1 MQIACLVLPLLL
13 LLRLLPLLLLPL
25 DEVMHE
31 RDADADAAALS
42 HYHVEQG
49 FQGHSRAQRWLLAL
63 RKQLLLRHGLACFV
77 DDVHTHANNV
87 VSRSEEVFI
96 CPAFRRGHSEE
107 HHDCREQQPE
117 DPGIEEGQ
125 PRIAED
131 RRERPQ
137 RAWPAGRFT
146 QLGIDWHIHDDGPPA
161 SASCR

>member
-63 RKQLLLRHGLACFV
+63 RKQLLLRHGLACFPRV
-77 DDVHTHANNV
+77 LLTMCTHTRTTWSADQKK
-87 VSRSEEVFI
+87 SLFAPLSGGATAKSTRS
-96 CPAFRRGHSEE
+96 HSEQA
-107 HHDCREQQPE
+107 HHELLQELKNGGRK
-117 DPGIEEGQ
+117 
-125 PRIAED
+125 AE
-131 RRERPQ
+131 
-137 RAWPAGRFT
+137 AT
-146 QLGIDWHIHDDGPPA
+146 
-161 SASCR
+161 